1 MVRVAAS
8 ILIASGADVFPT
20 SVPTQHSH
28 QFYFASHQK
37 RLDETVMNRLTEPIV
52 NWCEPLDQKSDP
64 KAGENSNYALERL
77 RELLR
82 VTTLSADGKLPTE
95 RTLSERL
102 GVGRREIRRALEV
115 LEAEGLIWRKQGAG
129 TFLGQRPDSWS
140 DHAASL
146 VSGTNFMEIMEV
158 RLRIEPQ
165 LAQLAALRAKDSDI
179 DRMRDLRDKIYERTD
194 ADWRELWDGS
204 LHRLIAQTAGNQ
216 LFLSLFDVI
225 NRVRQDPVW
234 QSVRERARR
243 QNKTLNE
250 SRVQHTDIIEAIAS
264 RDPARAGEAMRN
276 HLLTL
281 QERLIRQTSMDLPD
295 QSTSTE
301 ETDTL

>member
-1 MVRVAAS
+1 MQLV
-8 ILIASGADVFPT
+8 
-20 SVPTQHSH
+20 Q
-28 QFYFASHQK
+28 FASFSLIFLQRRKK
-37 RLDETVMNRLTEPIV
+37 RLDETYVSGFIEPIM
-52 NWCEPLDQKSDP
+52 NWYEPLNEKP
-64 KAGENSNYALERL
+64 GNIAVENSNYALERL

-82 VTTLSADGKLPTE
+82 VTTLVADGKLPTE
-95 RTLSERL
+95 RALSERF

-146 VSGTNFMEIMEV
+146 VTGTNFMEIMEV
-158 RLRIEPQ
+158 RLRLEPQ
-165 LAQLAALRAKDSDI
+165 LAQLAALRAKDTDI
-179 DRMRDLRDKIYERTD
+179 ERMRDLRDKIYERTD

-204 LHRLIAQTAGNQ
+204 LHRLIAQSAGNQ

-234 QSVRERARR
+234 QSVRERARK
-243 QNKTLNE
+243 QHKTLRE
-250 SRVQHTDIIEAIAS
+250 SRDQHTEIIEAIAS
-264 RDPARAGEAMRN
+264 RDPARAGEAMRT

-281 QERLIRQTSMDLPD
+281 QERLIRQTSMELSD
-295 QSTSTE
+295 QATPVE
-301 ETDTL
+301 ETKF

>member
-1 MVRVAAS
+1 ME
-8 ILIASGADVFPT
+8 L
-20 SVPTQHSH
+20 
-28 QFYFASHQK
+28 
-37 RLDETVMNRLTEPIV
+37 TVSLEPIQ
-52 NWCEPLDQKSDP
+52 NWYEPLDQKIP
-64 KAGENSNYALERL
+64 LRAPENSNYALERL

-82 VTTLSADGKLPTE
+82 VTTLSPDGKLPTE
-95 RTLSERL
+95 RLLSERFGL
-102 GVGRREIRRALEV
+102 GRREIRRALEV

-129 TFLGQRPDSWS
+129 TFLGQKPDSWS
-140 DHAASL
+140 EHAASL

-165 LAQLAALRAKDSDI
+165 LAQLAAMRAKDADV
-179 DRMRDLRDKIYERTD
+179 DRMRELRDKIYERTD

-204 LHRLIAQTAGNQ
+204 LHRLIAQTAANQ

-234 QSVRERARR
+234 QSVRERARKQDR
-243 QNKTLNE
+243 TLKE
-250 SRVQHTDIIEAIAS
+250 SRDQHTEIIEAIAS

-281 QERLIRQTSMDLPD
+281 QERLIRQTSMATQDGPAAERETV
-295 QSTSTE
+295 QHRASTE
-301 ETDTL
+301 QPNQRPENRPISPKPPREQTK

>member
-1 MVRVAAS
+1 
-8 ILIASGADVFPT
+8 
-20 SVPTQHSH
+20 
-28 QFYFASHQK
+28 
-37 RLDETVMNRLTEPIV
+37 MNGFIEPIT
-52 NWCEPLDQKSDP
+52 NWCEPLNEKP
-64 KAGENSNYALERL
+64 GNIAVENSNYALERL

-82 VTTLSADGKLPTE
+82 VTTLVADGKLPTE
-95 RTLSERL
+95 RALSERF

-146 VSGTNFMEIMEV
+146 VTGTNFMEIMEV
-158 RLRIEPQ
+158 RLRLEPQ
-165 LAQLAALRAKDSDI
+165 LAQLAALRAKDADI
-179 DRMRDLRDKIYERTD
+179 ERMRDLRDKIYERTD

-204 LHRLIAQTAGNQ
+204 LHRLIAQSAGNQ

-234 QSVRERARR
+234 QSVRERARK
-243 QNKTLNE
+243 QHKTLRE
-250 SRVQHTDIIEAIAS
+250 SRDQHTDIIEAIAS
-264 RDPARAGEAMRN
+264 RDPARAGEAMRT

-281 QERLIRQTSMDLPD
+281 QERLIRQTSMEQND
-295 QSTSTE
+295 QPASVE
-301 ETDTL
+301 ETKF